1 MYYTHLEPNIKTIRQ
16 IFDRPLVNRASI
28 FKNVKKE
35 DFLDLKVVDGEKSY
49 KIRDKIFEYYD
60 GNQSELVNHSAE
72 NITLDS
78 PINISTTFWIE
89 DTYVVKDFLFTQT
102 KNIVPT
108 DNTNTFIAEHLALLF
123 SNKGYVKQST
133 FASYKKLHAEMQVF
147 MWVRSLGRGKKSQEK
162 QINISDKE
170 SIYNSE
176 KGGQWINVT
185 SFVKNLDTNVT
196 KTGGNFSIDLAPI
209 MCKYDE
215 SEDSWSIDGV
225 IGNATSTQ
233 VPYYAK
239 TSTHNVKNGSLSKN
253 ELFFHQIISEN
264 DLVYIRWESLKMEE
278 NSKRNLDDIKINAC
292 DVVVTDYN
300 ADYTPKRIG
309 KNVYDMIGLVDKNR
323 TSTNYSNNQVS
334 INISGRDLVKL
345 FIEDGTHFFP
355 MEFASGKFFT
365 AGGVASENKL
375 LQRNLFDANIM
386 SLSVYQEKD
395 IQYIFQFLISQLSN
409 TGYIPDYVFE
419 GYEGRRNTTI
429 NALKLT
435 KSKEQIKAE
444 SEYQNIYNDIEKALQ
459 ANDTDIQNA
468 NKKDGFVATTGLD
481 NGTQNQR
488 VSKGMS
494 KLIDF
499 VQYMNDTYA
508 WFKDSNTINS
518 YKYNGVKYN
527 KKNQYPIELLGTL
540 LPRTKTKTVKT
551 TTTPAKK
558 TNSGNPFTLYSAVE
572 DYIAFT
578 QTITTEEKTLTPVYN
593 SSDKD
598 TSKMWQISSKHPNLL
613 KALNLAK
620 KYVNTEK
627 PKDTTTKT
635 NKDFL
640 KGLWQIIDIVI
651 DENVRNRVLVDT
663 SIAGHTGN
671 IFSALQRVCI
681 EPFAEMLFDT
691 YGDRYCV
698 LVRQQPFDYNG
709 VTNCLTGQNLT
720 YSQYDEN
727 GKIKKKT
734 NENGVN
740 ITDDS
745 KFNLVIDLD
754 ENLIQNENIEWYSG
768 DVFSWYRINPQGYLF
783 GSSNALTWLYLPAVY
798 FSEYAEIWG
807 SRPWVLNSPYI
818 VDKSFVLDSNSGF
831 KQDPLLVQSYYD
843 LKYMIDSHCYLPFTK
858 TGSFTIAGGDRRI
871 KRGTWVRRKATG
883 EVFYVESVSNSGDF
897 GSSVNRRT
905 VIQVSHGMV
914 EKYTQLQSVVGYDN
928 DISYFNIIDTKLN
941 FDKVKNEQ
949 TDKNKDNPSE
959 EINTNLQAENVLKT
973 FKVNRDVFDFFV
985 SKNQYKDVEKKYYA

>member
-16 IFDRPLVNRASI
+16 IFERPLVNRTSI
-28 FKNVKKE
+28 FKNIKKE
-35 DFLDLKVVDGEKSY
+35 DFLDLKIVDGEKSY
-49 KIRDKIFEYYD
+49 KIREKIFEYYD
-60 GNQSELVNHSAE
+60 NNQSELTNHSAE

-78 PINISTTFWIE
+78 PINVSTTFWIE
-89 DTYVVKDFLFTQT
+89 DTYVIKDFLFTQT

-108 DNTNTFIAEHLALLF
+108 DNTNSFISEHLALLF
-123 SNKGYVKQST
+123 SNKGYVRHSNT
-133 FASYKKLHAEMQVF
+133 ASYKKINAEMQVF
-147 MWVRSLGRGKKSQEK
+147 MWVRSLGRGKKSQET
-162 QINISDKE
+162 QINVSDKE
-170 SIYNSE
+170 SVYNSE

-215 SEDSWSIDGV
+215 SDDSWSIDGV
-225 IGNATSTQ
+225 VGNATSLQ
-233 VPYYAK
+233 SPYYAK
-239 TSTHNVKNGSLSKN
+239 TATHNIKNNELSKN
-253 ELFFHQIISEN
+253 EFFFHQIVSEN
-264 DLVYIRWESLKMEE
+264 DLIYIRWESLEMEE
-278 NSKRNLDDIKINAC
+278 NSKRNLDDIKVSAC

-309 KNVYDMIGLVDKNR
+309 KNIYDMIGLVDKNR

-334 INISGRDLVKL
+334 VNIAGRDLVKL

-365 AGGVASENKL
+365 AGGVSSENKL

-409 TGYIPDYVFE
+409 TGYIPDSVFD
-419 GYEGRRNTTI
+419 GYEGRKNSTI
-429 NALKLT
+429 NALKLA
-435 KSKEQIKAE
+435 KSNDQLIAE
-444 SEYQNIYNDIEKALQ
+444 SKYQNLYNDIEKALQ
-459 ANDTDIQNA
+459 ANDKDILAENTK
-468 NKKDGFVATTGLD
+468 NGFVANNGLD
-481 NGTQNQR
+481 NSISAQR
-488 VSKGMS
+488 VSKGLA
-494 KLIDF
+494 KLISF
-499 VQYMNDTYA
+499 VQYMNDTYS
-508 WFKDSNTINS
+508 WFKDSDTINN
-518 YKYNGVKYN
+518 YEYNGIKY
-527 KKNQYPIELLGTL
+527 KKTNQYPVEFLGTL
-540 LPRTKTKTVKT
+540 LPKTKLTETKST
-551 TTTPAKK
+551 QTAPTAKK
-558 TNSGNPFTLYSAVE
+558 DTSGNPFTLYSAVE
-572 DYIAFT
+572 GYIAYT
-578 QTITTEEKTLTPVYN
+578 QNPIAEKTQKAVYN
-593 SSDKD
+593 SGDKD
-598 TSKMWQISSKHPNLL
+598 TSDAWTTSSYPNLL

-620 KYVNTEK
+620 QYVNTEK

-635 NKDFL
+635 NKELL

-681 EPFAEMLFDT
+681 EPFAEMIFDT

-727 GKIKKKT
+727 GKINKKT

-740 ITDDS
+740 ITNDS

-754 ENLIQNENIEWYSG
+754 ESLIQSENIEWYSG

-783 GSSNALTWLYLPAVY
+783 GSSNALTWLYLPAIY

-843 LKYMIDSHCYLPFTK
+843 LKYMIDTHCYLPFTK
-858 TGSFTIAGGDRRI
+858 TGSFVIAGGDRRI
-871 KRGTWVRRKATG
+871 KRGTWIRRKATG

-897 GSSVNRRT
+897 GSSVNRKT
-905 VIQVSHGMV
+905 VIHVSHGMI
-914 EKYTQLQSVVGYDN
+914 EKYTQLQSVVGYEN
-928 DISYFNIIDTKLN
+928 DISYFNIINTKLN
-941 FDKVKNEQ
+941 FDKVKNDE
-949 TDKNKDNPSE
+949 TKKNNETPSE
-959 EINTNLQAENVLKT
+959 EINTNLQADNVLKS

-985 SKNQYKDVEKKYYA
+985 SKNQYKDVENKYYA